1 MEIIASKS
9 EYYNLREIYMLIIVR
24 EILKMGVKNQ
34 LVSLC
39 LKSKF
44 SVKLKR
50 GMVVATVW
58 ERSPV
63 R

>member
-50 GMVVATVW
+50 GMVVATV
-58 ERSPV
+58 
-63 R
+63 